1 MTKLIDDGWRKWIF
15 ENILLGNNSEIL
27 VPIMVQGGLDAKAS
41 RAAVAEVMV
50 SPYLPVAR
58 QYQEKLIKREWL
70 LDTLDSLRRNNEYY
84 TKPKKVPLP
93 PFEDFLRD
101 YYFEN
106 RIGIFNGAID
116 NWAASKWTMKGL
128 VKIVGKES
136 IVEVQTGREKSE
148 HTEINGPTLKTEMK
162 FGDFINKLTSI
173 ESSNDLYLTANNHSF
188 KNPNLAKLLKDI
200 GDIGDGYFNVERFV
214 DSSFLWLGPK
224 GVITPFHHDL
234 TNNFFIQIKG
244 KKLYHLIP
252 AMQAA
257 HMYDSNFVY
266 SDVNLL
272 KPDPV
277 KFTDFAKNTIIEVE
291 LEPGDCLFIPI
302 GCWHHVIGLT
312 ENISMT
318 LTNMNVNNN
327 FPGYPRG
334 GNSSYTSTDNTKK
347 KVINHQ
353 KLANLPILNNSK
365 RLKTNKAQV
374 CVIENFMSKE
384 ECDKMIGFINSRLV
398 PSRLYGHQSGQ
409 AFRTSSTCDLLFLDD
424 PFIGEIDEKIA
435 NRLGINLNFAEPT
448 QGQKYEVGQEFKE
461 HADYFAPN
469 TDEYFAFC
477 SKQGNRTWTF
487 MVYLN
492 TPKKGGETNF
502 PALGKTFKA
511 KRGTAVAWNNLD
523 ENGEPNYNTLHAGTP
538 VIEGEKIILTKWFR
552 EKGEGEMFL

>member
-188 KNPNLAKLLKDI
+188 KNPNLL
-200 GDIGDGYFNVERFV
+200 
-214 DSSFLWLGPK
+214 
-224 GVITPFHHDL
+224 
-234 TNNFFIQIKG
+234 
-244 KKLYHLIP
+244 
-252 AMQAA
+252 
-257 HMYDSNFVY
+257 
-266 SDVNLL
+266 
-272 KPDPV
+272 
-277 KFTDFAKNTIIEVE
+277 
-291 LEPGDCLFIPI
+291 
-302 GCWHHVIGLT
+302 
-312 ENISMT
+312 
-318 LTNMNVNNN
+318 
-327 FPGYPRG
+327 
-334 GNSSYTSTDNTKK
+334 
-347 KVINHQ
+347 
-353 KLANLPILNNSK
+353 
-365 RLKTNKAQV
+365 
-374 CVIENFMSKE
+374 
-384 ECDKMIGFINSRLV
+384 
-398 PSRLYGHQSGQ
+398 
-409 AFRTSSTCDLLFLDD
+409 
-424 PFIGEIDEKIA
+424 
-435 NRLGINLNFAEPT
+435 
-448 QGQKYEVGQEFKE
+448 
-461 HADYFAPN
+461 
-469 TDEYFAFC
+469 
-477 SKQGNRTWTF
+477 
-487 MVYLN
+487 
-492 TPKKGGETNF
+492 
-502 PALGKTFKA
+502 
-511 KRGTAVAWNNLD
+511 
-523 ENGEPNYNTLHAGTP
+523 
-538 VIEGEKIILTKWFR
+538 
-552 EKGEGEMFL
+552 